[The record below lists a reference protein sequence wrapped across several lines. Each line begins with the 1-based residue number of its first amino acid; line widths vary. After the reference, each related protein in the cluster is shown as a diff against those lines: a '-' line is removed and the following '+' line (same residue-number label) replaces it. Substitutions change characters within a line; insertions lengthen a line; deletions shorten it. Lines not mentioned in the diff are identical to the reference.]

1 MAKRTP
7 LESPAAQPHVNAVFR
22 VFTILERISE
32 RKDWNL
38 EELSK
43 AAGLAKPTAYRFL
56 QTLQEL
62 GFVRRNGEDRYSL
75 TMKLFAVGSRA
86 LDHLDLYEAARP
98 IAQSLADQLGET
110 VHMGV
115 LDGLEAVYVLKIESR
130 YTIRMYSR
138 VGRHLPLHCT
148 ALGKCLLAWAEP
160 AAMGAALDELRL
172 VAFAPKTISTRAG
185 LEAELERVRLDGY
198 ALDDEEHEEGIHCIG
213 APVFD
218 NTGAVVAAISASWPE
233 FRWLPVDG
241 AGVALRAARIV
252 ESARQV
258 SSMLGWDEDYK
269 AGPYTDR

>member
-1 MAKRTP
+1 MAKKIQP
-7 LESPAAQPHVNAVFR
+7 ELGVVQPHVNAVFR

-38 EELSK
+38 EELSR

-98 IAQSLADQLGET
+98 IAQSLADQVGET

-115 LDGLEAVYVLKIESR
+115 LDGLEAVYVLKIESK

-138 VGRHLPLHCT
+138 VGRHLPLYCT

-160 AAMGAALDELRL
+160 AALDVALGALHLA
-172 VAFAPKTISTRAG
+172 VFAPKTIVTRVA
-185 LEAELERVRLDGY
+185 LESDLEKVRRNGY

-218 NTGAVVAAISASWPE
+218 NTGAVVAAISTSWPE
-233 FRWLPVDG
+233 FRWLPVDE
-241 AGVALRAARIV
+241 AGVALRASRIV
-252 ESARQV
+252 EAARQV
-258 SSMLGWDEDYK
+258 SSVLGWDVDFK
-269 AGPYTDR
+269 SVP

>member
-1 MAKRTP
+1 MLKKDEQEPSAT
-7 LESPAAQPHVNAVFR
+7 QPHVNAVFR

-38 EELSK
+38 EELSR

-62 GFVRRNGEDRYSL
+62 GFVRRNGDDRYAL

-98 IAQSLADQLGET
+98 IARALADQLGET

-115 LDGLEAVYVLKIESR
+115 LDGLEAVYVLKIESK

-160 AAMGAALDELRL
+160 EAVKAALDELRL
-172 VAFAPKTISTRAG
+172 VAFAPKTIASRAG
-185 LEAELERVRLDGY
+185 LEAELERVRRDGY

-218 NTGAVVAAISASWPE
+218 NAGAVVAAISASWPE
-233 FRWLPVDG
+233 FRWGPVDE
-241 AGVALRAARIV
+241 AGVASRASRVV
-252 ESARQV
+252 EAARQV
-258 SSMLGWDEDYK
+258 SEVLGWESVRDD
-269 AGPYTDR
+269 GP

>member
-1 MAKRTP
+1 
-7 LESPAAQPHVNAVFR
+7 VNAVLR

-43 AAGLAKPTAYRFL
+43 AAALAKPTAYRFL

-75 TMKLFAVGSRA
+75 TMKLFTVGSRA

-98 IAQSLADQLGET
+98 IAQSLADQVGET

-115 LDGLEAVYVLKIESR
+115 LDGLEAVYVLKIESK

-160 AAMGAALDELRL
+160 AALEAALGELRL
-172 VAFAPKTISTRAG
+172 VACAPKTIVTRDA
-185 LEAELERVRLDGY
+185 LESELDEVRRNGY
-198 ALDDEEHEEGIHCIG
+198 ALDDEEHEAGIHCIG

-218 NTGAVVAAISASWPE
+218 NAGTVVAAISASWPE
-233 FRWLPVDG
+233 FRWLPVNE
-241 AGVALRAARIV
+241 AGVALRVSGVV
-252 ESARQV
+252 EAARQV
-258 SSMLGWDEDYK
+258 SLVLGWDAGFK
-269 AGPYTDR
+269 AGPKTDR

>member
-1 MAKRTP
+1 MSKIQ
-7 LESPAAQPHVNAVFR
+7 LEPSGSQPHVNAVFR

-62 GFVRRNGEDRYSL
+62 GFVRRNGEDRYSM

-86 LDHLDLYEAARP
+86 LDHLDLYDAARP
-98 IAQSLADQLGET
+98 IARSLAEQLGET

-115 LDGLEAVYVLKIESR
+115 LDGLEAVYVLKIESKF
-130 YTIRMYSR
+130 TIRMYSR

-148 ALGKCLLAWAEP
+148 ALGKCLLAWTEP
-160 AAMGAALDELRL
+160 EEQVSALDSLPL
-172 VAFAPKTISTRAG
+172 VAFAPKTIASRTG

-213 APVFD
+213 APIFD
-218 NTGAVVAAISASWPE
+218 NTGAVVAAISVSWPE
-233 FRWLPVDG
+233 FRWLPVDE
-241 AGVALRAARIV
+241 AGVVLRATRVVEAARK
-252 ESARQV
+252 V
-258 SSMLGWDEDYK
+258 SSVLGWD
-269 AGPYTDR
+269 T